1 MMIMMLMMIM
11 VMLLLLLVMMKA
23 GDDNYDVHFAFI
35 LMMILALMC
44 DSDPGF

>member
-1 MMIMMLMMIM
+1 MMIMMLMMI
-11 VMLLLLLVMMKA
+11 MLLLLLVMMKA